1 MHEARQ
7 RHGMALTDNTEI
19 LKVINMNKMQHQY
32 IQNLQKANMT
42 LKCKIKEVTELK
54 TDDDIHKYKVE
65 LKNTKEESESDGA
78 LSDDDFVP

>member
-1 MHEARQ
+1 
-7 RHGMALTDNTEI
+7 MALTDNTEI
-19 LKVINMNKMQHQY
+19 LKVINMNKMQPQY
-32 IQNLQKANMT
+32 IQNLQTANMT
-42 LKCKIKEVTELK
+42 LKCKLKEVTELK